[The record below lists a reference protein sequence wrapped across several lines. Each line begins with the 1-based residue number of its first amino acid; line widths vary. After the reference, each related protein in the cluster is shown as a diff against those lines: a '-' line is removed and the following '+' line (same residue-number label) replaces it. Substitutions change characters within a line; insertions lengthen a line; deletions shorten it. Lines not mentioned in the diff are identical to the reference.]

1 VIAVPDQLFPVV
13 PDTGTAQAARLAAER
28 TGQPGHWVRLDCQ
41 HIRHVQ
47 QPVEDGQLLEC
58 PSCPPSAAGVLARR
72 RVLHQSP
79 EHHLVARL
87 AAEPQAPSTAG
98 QIAVQAVAA
107 AGLAALLGDAE
118 RVAAMLVAEAIGH
131 THAPVE
137 LTVDTHD
144 DVIRVEVRDQGPA
157 IPFGVG
163 SMVGHGTLLWCEL
176 RDQPARPP

>member
-13 PDTGTAQAARLAAER
+13 PDTGTAEAARLAER

-41 HIRHVQ
+41 HTRHVQ

-58 PSCPPSAAGVLARR
+58 PTCPPSAAGVLARR

-87 AAEPQAPSTAG
+87 AAEAQAPSTAG

-107 AGLAALLGDAE
+107 AGLAALLVDVE
-118 RVAAMLVAEAIGH
+118 RVAAMLVADAIGH

-137 LTVDTHD
+137 LIVDTHD
-144 DVIRVEVRDQGPA
+144 EVIRVEVRDQGLA
-157 IPFGVG
+157 IPASVA
-163 SMVGHGTLLWCEL
+163 SMVGHGTLLWSEL

>member
-13 PDTGTAQAARLAAER
+13 PDTGTAEAARLAAER

-58 PSCPPSAAGVLARR
+58 PTCPPSAAGVLARR

-87 AAEPQAPSTAG
+87 AADPQAPSRAR

-107 AGLAALLGDAE
+107 AGLASLLGDAE
-118 RVAAMLVAEAIGH
+118 RVAAMLVAEAIAH

-137 LTVDTHD
+137 LTVDTRD

-157 IPFGVG
+157 IPASVG